1 MVRIRGDIFR
11 NYNFSNYTILEIK
24 QCLWVEVLIS
34 KSDANCKSYWLKVS
48 FKKQIIKVLKKRWTS
63 DLLDF
68 QLFEINI
75 NDLRSN
81 FDPTYFSDCELYL
94 EKLVKIKDELKKK
107 EFKRYKKH
115 KKIYADVKTL
125 RF

>member
-34 KSDANCKSYWLKVS
+34 KSDANYKYYWLKVS

-68 QLFEINI
+68 
-75 NDLRSN
+75 
-81 FDPTYFSDCELYL
+81 
-94 EKLVKIKDELKKK
+94 
-107 EFKRYKKH
+107 
-115 KKIYADVKTL
+115 
-125 RF
+125 